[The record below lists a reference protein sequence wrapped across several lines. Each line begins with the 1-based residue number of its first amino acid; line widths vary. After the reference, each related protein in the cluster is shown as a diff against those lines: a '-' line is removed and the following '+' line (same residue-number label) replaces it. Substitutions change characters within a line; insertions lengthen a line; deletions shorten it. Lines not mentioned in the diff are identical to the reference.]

1 MDTER
6 EGAGRNRSEKNARH
20 PRKKRKIRKKAVI
33 IIVCVIAAL
42 LISGLAMAGMSIKP
56 PSVQKP
62 SVDDTQEIEERAD
75 GIYNVLVVGTD
86 KVGLNTDTIMVM
98 SLDSINDRANVMSI
112 PRDTM
117 SNVKRSVKKINAAYA
132 IGAKNGKGNIDNLK
146 KEVSYLLGFEV
157 DNYVVVN
164 LGAFEEII
172 DAIGGVTID
181 VPRNMNYDDPYQDLH
196 IHLEKGVQ
204 TLSGKEAIGFV
215 RYRSGY
221 AEGDI
226 GRVKAQQLFIEATAK
241 QLASPST
248 LTKLPKLA
256 EIVLRNMDTD
266 LTNGEILWFAKEAM
280 AIDMSTNLNMFVL
293 PGHGQYVNR
302 LSYYLPNETEIL
314 SIVNEYFNPYATPI
328 TDLNIVNVNTVVK
341 QEQDRQSAL
350 SAEQRRKEEELQQQ
364 AENEA
369 SVNTD
374 DLQTED
380 ENQQTGENDG
390 TDVNNG
396 DQTIT
401 GDGTN
406 TGTDGNSNTG
416 ITEQNPTEQN
426 PTIPTDQPPSDNTQT
441 DNQPTDQTG
450 DNSNTDTNQG
460 VDNNNGSASTGT
472 DNSGYN
478 TIPGEVLKPDAEAQA
493 VTEPAEDTVV

>member
-56 PSVQKP
+56 PSVEKP

-280 AIDMSTNLNMFVL
+280 AID
-293 PGHGQYVNR
+293 
-302 LSYYLPNETEIL
+302 LSLIH
-314 SIVNEYFNPYATPI
+314 I
-328 TDLNIVNVNTVVK
+328 
-341 QEQDRQSAL
+341 
-350 SAEQRRKEEELQQQ
+350 
-364 AENEA
+364 
-369 SVNTD
+369 
-374 DLQTED
+374 
-380 ENQQTGENDG
+380 
-390 TDVNNG
+390 
-396 DQTIT
+396 
-401 GDGTN
+401 
-406 TGTDGNSNTG
+406 
-416 ITEQNPTEQN
+416 
-426 PTIPTDQPPSDNTQT
+426 
-441 DNQPTDQTG
+441 
-450 DNSNTDTNQG
+450 
-460 VDNNNGSASTGT
+460 
-472 DNSGYN
+472 
-478 TIPGEVLKPDAEAQA
+478 
-493 VTEPAEDTVV
+493 